1 MTNMNEGVHTSGE
14 ALPSSISD
22 PKLPLAFTAGQIHV
36 RIAEMAAAIGRD
48 FAGQPLLL
56 CGVLKGAAIFL
67 ADLVR
72 AIPLDCTYDFVA
84 AESYGHG
91 RESSGSVRLTR
102 ALPEGSITGRNV
114 LLVEDI
120 LDSGTTLAHLRDTL
134 LRQRPARLAVA
145 VLLDK
150 PSRRRVAV
158 AADYIGFT
166 IPDRFVV
173 GYGMD
178 FAERYRQ
185 LPAIHFLPEA
195 V

>member
-1 MTNMNEGVHTSGE
+1 MTNMNKGVHTPGE

-22 PKLPLAFTAGQIHV
+22 PKLQLVFTADQIHARV
-36 RIAEMAAAIGRD
+36 AEMGAAIGRD

-72 AIPLDCTYDFVA
+72 VIPIECTYDFVA
-84 AESYGHG
+84 AESYGH
-91 RESSGSVRLTR
+91 RTKSSGTVRLTR
-102 ALPEGSITGRNV
+102 DLPDGSITGRNV

-120 LDSGTTLAHLRDTL
+120 LDSGATLAHVRDTL

-185 LPAIHFLPEA
+185 LPDICFLQTAI
-195 V
+195 

>member
-1 MTNMNEGVHTSGE
+1 MGS
-14 ALPSSISD
+14 
-22 PKLPLAFTAGQIHV
+22 
-36 RIAEMAAAIGRD
+36 AIGRD
-48 FAGQPLLL
+48 FAGQQLLL

-67 ADLVR
+67 ADLLR

-84 AESYGHG
+84 AESYGG
-91 RESSGSVRLTR
+91 GAQSSGSVRLTR
-102 ALPEGSITGRNV
+102 TLQEGSITGRNV

-120 LDSGTTLAHLRDTL
+120 LDSGATIAHVLDNL
-134 LRQRPARLAVA
+134 LQQKPARVAIA

-150 PSRRRVAV
+150 PSRRRVPV
-158 AADYIGFT
+158 TADYIGFT

-185 LPAIHFLPEA
+185 LPAIHFLPETI
-195 V
+195 